1 MKTLIDSSDKKVLN
15 QVDEEGRTGLH
26 FACQRER
33 LDVVQYLVDQMDN
46 KQMNINVTNNNG
58 YNALHFA
65 IDHEEIRK
73 VLLQTGQLDI
83 ENMQGV
89 SEFVKN
95 SDGSIVFNFYDGYD
109 DFVFKMDSPKVVN
122 SIEMLYG

>member
-15 QVDEEGRTGLH
+15 QVDKEGRTGLH

-65 IDHEEIRK
+65 IDHGEIRK